1 MKIKSLFLSL
11 LLLFAAA
18 PPVAA
23 QFYGI
28 KSNVLLL
35 ACGTL
40 NAGFEASLS
49 DRYTLDVSAYWN
61 PVRARSLQMQVL
73 AIQPG
78 VRRWLYEAYA
88 GHFIGTHL
96 TAARY
101 NIGGRRHHT
110 SGWLAG
116 MGFSYGHS
124 WLLSRRWNLTLEA
137 GIGLF
142 YADDRRRRH
151 DVP

>member
-11 LLLFAAA
+11 LLLSAAA
-18 PPVAA
+18 PPATA

-28 KSNVLLL
+28 KSNVLML
-35 ACGTL
+35 AVGTI
-40 NAGFEASLS
+40 NAGFEVSLS

-61 PVRARSLQMQVL
+61 PVRTRSVQMQVL

-88 GHFIGTHL
+88 GHFFCTHL
-96 TAARY
+96 TVARY
-101 NIGGRRHHT
+101 NIGGSRHYT
-110 SGWLAG
+110 RGWLTG
-116 MGFSYGHS
+116 VGFSYGHS

-142 YADDRRRRH
+142 YADDRRHRH